1 MTALAYLVDDVESLV
16 KFRRSVGGIA
26 ANATDK
32 RPAFPGS
39 GGVLATLLAFLVAGA
54 TVAGPGW

>member
-1 MTALAYLVDDVESLV
+1 MTASAHLVDDVESLV

-26 ANATDK
+26 ANARDK

-39 GGVLATLLAFLVAGA
+39 GGVLAGVLSFFVAGA
-54 TVAGPGW
+54 TVAGPWW